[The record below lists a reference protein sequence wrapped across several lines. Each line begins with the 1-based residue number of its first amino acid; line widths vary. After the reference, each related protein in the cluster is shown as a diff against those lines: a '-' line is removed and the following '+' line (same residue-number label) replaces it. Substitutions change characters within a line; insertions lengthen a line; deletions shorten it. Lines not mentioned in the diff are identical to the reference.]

1 MSRKTLINILENTF
15 QPSLNQ
21 AMVKDILGSEGKVIA
36 LAAQTTLA
44 IKFNEH
50 AYQDITLGS
59 AGVTVT
65 AVTTGMKDGEVI
77 ILKIIQD
84 GTAARAVVFSTGFT
98 NPLGLVVTPLI
109 DAVDYY
115 LGIVD
120 GGSITLLNLT
130 PNTDVG
136 ILAALGSDQAGAA
149 LIVTSE
155 VLVTGTDD
163 AKGVRLPPV
172 TPDKIIVIHT
182 TVSDKDLKIYPATG
196 EKING
201 GTANANV
208 LFVCAA
214 SDTATARLF
223 KKADGDWYCLVIR
236 GTLT

>member
-77 ILKIIQD
+77 ILKITQD
-84 GTAARAVVFSTGFT
+84 GTAARVVVFSTGFT

-120 GGSITLLNLT
+120 GGNITLLNLT

-136 ILAALGSDQAGAA
+136 VLAALGTNQAGAA

-172 TPDKIIVIHT
+172 TPDKIIIIHT

-196 EKING
+196 EKINT

-208 LFVCAA
+208 LLVNAA